1 MHLRKENKVI
11 LMVIN
16 LPSRQIEG
24 DSITKRKQKKLSL
37 WPDLLVVDLG
47 RTESVGILPQNI
59 DVIVLAKPGSFLGPR
74 IFRGIYIP
82 VIPPVSKH
90 RRY

>member
-59 DVIVLAKPGSFLGPR
+59 DVIVLAKQGSFLGPR
-74 IFRGIYIP
+74 IFRGIDFL